1 MCNKII
7 ETLGDTRKRVV
18 IISQDSFYRNLG
30 PDELK
35 LAFSGDYN
43 FDHPQ
48 AFDDALFKQV
58 LVDLK
63 AGFPVTI
70 PHYNFVTHSRL
81 VSYGGNYV
89 NFRSYRDPDQA
100 VRIENVDVVLIEG
113 ILVFYDPEIREL
125 FDMKIFVDTDSDIRL
140 ARRGSFF
147 RVFGIMSPILIV
159 ASF

>member
-81 VSYGGNYV
+81 VSYTEKLWE
-89 NFRSYRDPDQA
+89 FS
-100 VRIENVDVVLIEG
+100 
-113 ILVFYDPEIREL
+113 IL
-125 FDMKIFVDTDSDIRL
+125 
-140 ARRGSFF
+140 
-147 RVFGIMSPILIV
+147 
-159 ASF
+159 